1 MKSVIS
7 SRGQITVPVAVQR
20 ALGMRAGTPVEFEL
34 RPDGV
39 LLRKRALAEDPVDAV
54 YGILKGLP
62 PVDTLMR
69 ELRGP
74 GLGELPRRRR
84 K

>member
-1 MKSVIS
+1 
-7 SRGQITVPVAVQR
+7 VQR

-39 LLRKRALAEDPVDAV
+39 LLRKRAPAEDPVDAV

-74 GLGELPRRRR
+74 GLSELPRRRR